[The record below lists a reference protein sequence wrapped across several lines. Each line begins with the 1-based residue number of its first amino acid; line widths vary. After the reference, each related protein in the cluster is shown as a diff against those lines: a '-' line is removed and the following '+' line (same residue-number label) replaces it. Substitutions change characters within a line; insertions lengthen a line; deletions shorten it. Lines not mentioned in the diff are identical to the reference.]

1 MICNDLIDVLVY
13 RCSEEPISMRIEG
26 TLEAMQKIVG
36 GYIEYVR
43 LTDNMIAIVNE
54 TGLLD
59 GLPYNRYQVFGDF
72 FVAGSDEEGEPCSL
86 TSLQKENVEK
96 VLERHSDSI
105 VQSFGDLRNDE
116 SVVCRMGYYDLDG
129 NVHFMKILK
138 NGNIIEE

>member
-1 MICNDLIDVLVY
+1 MIGNNLIDVLVY

-59 GLPYNRYQVFGDF
+59 GLPYNRYQVFGTF
-72 FVAGSDEEGEPCSL
+72 FVAGNDGDGDLCSL
-86 TSLQKENVEK
+86 TKHQKEHVTSALEAHEK
-96 VLERHSDSI
+96 HIIE
-105 VQSFGDLRNDE
+105 SFGDLRNDE
-116 SVVCRMGYYDLDG
+116 SMVCRMGYYDLNG
-129 NVHFMKILK
+129 NVHFIKVLK
-138 NGNIIEE
+138 NGNVIEE